1 MADQLTRRQLAAAL
15 LAAAP
20 AAPQEASSSDDL
32 RQAIADVAGSSKR
45 LADFKVPMDTEPAF
59 VFKA

>member
-1 MADQLTRRQLAAAL
+1 MADQLTRRQLATAL

-20 AAPQEASSSDDL
+20 AMPQAASPAEDL
-32 RQAIADVAGSSKR
+32 RQALAEVSETSRR

-59 VFKA
+59 GFKA